1 LAQFDSL
8 SVSIG
13 LYRPVGELGTAVA
26 AGVGVATGETGV
38 ATGET
43 GAGTG
48 VAVGA
53 GAAATA
59 AGLGGALV
67 GGGLVGT
74 GVSVG
79 AGVLVGT
86 GVSVGGGVLVA
97 AGVLV
102 AGGTGVA
109 VGGSGVT
116 VNVGSAVRVGR
127 GGATLASCE
136 LAAQASEAKTRQA
149 NGSHP
154 LKNFL
159 VERCIIFGGISN
171 RLQLNLVSYFCGAY
185 SNTNTNRRQCR
196 GVFVGWGGVA
206 NRAG

>member
-1 LAQFDSL
+1 MAQFDSL

-53 GAAATA
+53 AATA

-86 GVSVGGGVLVA
+86 GVSVGGGVLVGT
-97 AGVLV
+97 GVSV

-116 VNVGSAVRVGR
+116 VNVGNAVRVGR
-127 GGATLASCE
+127 GGATLAICE

-154 LKNFL
+154 LKFFL

-171 RLQLNLVSYFCGAY
+171 RSQLNLVYYFCGAY
-185 SNTNTNRRQCR
+185 SNTNTDRRQCR
-196 GVFVGWGGVA
+196 GVFVGCGGVA